1 MNEETKVDKDYKEA
15 FNLGYELAKELSLK
29 SPMFKKVSS
38 GNNRMNAM
46 QAGMR
51 QYSQNIAKEKNKEL
65 DESQKFD
72 NNLLNKLKTES
83 KKDKGKGHDM
93 SI

>member
-1 MNEETKVDKDYKEA
+1 MSEETKVDKDYKEA

-29 SPMFKKVSS
+29 SPMFKEVSS

-46 QAGMR
+46 QAGME
-51 QYSQNIAKEKNKEL
+51 QHSKEIVKERNKENVLGL
-65 DESQKFD
+65 DND
-72 NNLLNKLKTES
+72 NMAPKEH
-83 KKDKGKGHDM
+83 KDKGKGFDL